1 MGYLR
6 MYGATND
13 NALMVMEAYVNPMQI
28 AKNITNMI
36 NPFTYV
42 LLVFVTFCNISTY
55 FPLISW
61 IFISCSSDNRE
72 LA

>member
-1 MGYLR
+1 MGYLC

-13 NALMVMEAYVNPMQI
+13 NAFMVMEAYVRKSHADSKKYHKYDQPI
-28 AKNITNMI
+28 HL
-36 NPFTYV
+36 

-61 IFISCSSDNRE
+61 NFYIMQ
-72 LA
+72 L